1 MSETGTGTPPVE
13 ITSPVDAFAQ
23 MLAAEEGETEQAEV
37 ETQDDE
43 GEEADLD
50 LDGESDQEEADDTDS
65 DEDAEEAPQQ
75 QQTFRVKV
83 DGEEVEVPLEELL
96 KGYSRTADYTRKTQA
111 IAQIRKEAEVEAAQA
126 REERQRYAA
135 TLQALN
141 QQLQAMQPPEIDW
154 DKLYQENP
162 VEWMRQR
169 ELARTRQE
177 QQAWIQSQ
185 QQALMQRQQM
195 EEQEQQAKTLESER
209 EKLLDAL
216 PEWRDADKARAEKSK
231 IVEYATGKLGFT
243 AEEISDIYD
252 ARAVVALRKAMLFD
266 ELMSKRDQMRPTIKQ
281 KAKPMKAGV
290 AQAPQSGKT
299 RASKEALSR
308 LAKTGSTRDAASVF
322 AQFID

>member
-1 MSETGTGTPPVE
+1 MTMVRLKSGSSYNLPSSTPE
-13 ITSPVDAFAQ
+13 AQ
-23 MLAAEEGETEQAEV
+23 AK
-37 ETQDDE
+37 DDE
-43 GEEADLD
+43 GEEAELD
-50 LDGESDQEEADDTDS
+50 LDGESDQEEAEDTES
-65 DEDAEEAPQQ
+65 DEDADEADSEQA
-75 QQTFRVKV
+75 QTFRVKV
-83 DGEEVEVPLEELL
+83 GGEEVEVPLEELI

-111 IAQIRKEAEVEAAQA
+111 IAQIRKEAETEAAAA

-141 QQLQAMQPPEIDW
+141 QQLQAMQPPEVDW

-162 VEWMRQR
+162 IEWMRQR

-177 QQAWIQSQ
+177 QQAWVQSQ
-185 QQALMQRQQM
+185 QQALMQRQQI
-195 EEQEQQAKTLESER
+195 EEQEQQAKTLEAER
-209 EKLLDAL
+209 EKLLEVL
-216 PEWRDADKARAEKSK
+216 PEWRDSDKARAEKSK

-252 ARAVVALRKAMLFD
+252 ARAVLALRKAMLFD

-290 AQAPQSGKT
+290 AQAPQSGKA
-299 RASKEALSR
+299 RASKEALSK

>member
-1 MSETGTGTPPVE
+1 MSETGTGTPPGNY
-13 ITSPVDAFAQ
+13 TSPADAFEQ
-23 MLAAEEGETEQAEV
+23 LLAVEDGETEQPQAEV
-37 ETQDDE
+37 QDE
-43 GEEADLD
+43 GEEVEEVT
-50 LDGESDQEEADDTDS
+50 DGESEAEDTEDTNDS
-65 DEDAEEAPQQ
+65 DEDAEEAPEQA
-75 QQTFRVKV
+75 QTFRVKV
-83 DGEEVEVPLEELL
+83 GGEEVEVPLEELI

-111 IAQIRKEAEVEAAQA
+111 VSQARKEAESELAQA

-141 QQLQAMQPPEIDW
+141 QQLQAMQPPEVDW

-177 QQAWIQSQ
+177 QQAWVQSQ
-185 QQALMQRQQM
+185 QQALLQRQQI
-195 EEQEQQAKTLESER
+195 EEQEQQSKTLETER
-209 EKLLDAL
+209 DKLLDAL
-216 PEWRDADKARAEKSK
+216 PEWRDSDKARAEKAK

-243 AEEISDIYD
+243 AEEISDIFD

-266 ELMSKRDQMRPTIKQ
+266 ELQSKREQMRPTIKQ
-281 KAKPMKAGV
+281 KAKPMRAGNAV
-290 AQAPQSGKT
+290 APQSAKN
-299 RASKEALSR
+299 RASKDALSK